1 MSFLILSKLSTSPSS
16 FPICKIG
23 IIPTVFINKETKIVK
38 TLAQCLAR
46 MKCSL
51 NGSDHDDHVG
61 GETNVSILLI
71 FLVSF
76 SVSYV
81 PTLGLASGQ

>member
-1 MSFLILSKLSTSPSS
+1 MF
-16 FPICKIG
+16 
-23 IIPTVFINKETKIVK
+23 K
-38 TLAQCLAR
+38 TLAQCLDR